1 MGDWLVWG
9 QNLDPN
15 LHQDTLKLESSHQG
29 FDWCDKNAV
38 VPVSCVKSNKSFF
51 RGNNFDSA
59 QTTIDT
65 YGVLDFLWGTTNG

>member
-29 FDWCDKNAV
+29 FDWRDKNAV
-38 VPVSCVKSNKSFF
+38 VPVYN
-51 RGNNFDSA
+51 
-59 QTTIDT
+59 QTK
-65 YGVLDFLWGTTNG
+65 VFLEEIFLTLPKLR